1 MKEVGGDKRRRPKKR
16 TEEAKPRID
25 VKENNRCFDHIADG
39 GGGLGDFTRKRPG
52 SCTSTPI
59 RPRRSH
65 WL

>member
-1 MKEVGGDKRRRPKKR
+1 MKGGGQAKKA
-16 TEEAKPRID
+16 EEANRGSET
-25 VKENNRCFDHIADG
+25 ENRSEGTNRCFDHIADG

-65 WL
+65 RL